1 VMSNRRRRLI
11 SPIEAAYSRRM
22 RRVEQGCTSRSDDV
36 VVVVSARTASDG
48 CVSRMPCKACRDVK
62 LRGRLP
68 AKLRNGTHPRASKL
82 SAPMASPR
90 SRSSYSVEKTNREP
104 RQPEITW
111 TRFGSK
117 CSLSRLTVGRRSAG
131 RNQHGSIGFN
141 LAFVGRAARLPRRQS
156 CEPSAY

>member
-1 VMSNRRRRLI
+1 MAEGVGFEPTRERKPPGGFQDRCLKPLGHPSSVMSNRRRRLI

-68 AKLRNGTHPRASKL
+68 AKLRNGTHPGASSHDARRTCDHL
-82 SAPMASPR
+82 R
-90 SRSSYSVEKTNREP
+90 RV
-104 RQPEITW
+104 PEQAT
-111 TRFGSK
+111 
-117 CSLSRLTVGRRSAG
+117 
-131 RNQHGSIGFN
+131 
-141 LAFVGRAARLPRRQS
+141 
-156 CEPSAY
+156 

>member
-62 LRGRLP
+62 L
-68 AKLRNGTHPRASKL
+68 
-82 SAPMASPR
+82 
-90 SRSSYSVEKTNREP
+90 P
-104 RQPEITW
+104 RQASREASQRYASARFEVKRTHGVPPLEI
-111 TRFGSK
+111 
-117 CSLSRLTVGRRSAG
+117 V
-131 RNQHGSIGFN
+131 I
-141 LAFVGRAARLPRRQS
+141 
-156 CEPSAY
+156 